1 MLTFK
6 IHEHI
11 FNCKGIYAEKYQFNQ
26 RNFLLWAENRQI
38 FIEVSTFFKAQRN
51 KMSK

>member
-11 FNCKGIYAEKYQFNQ
+11 FNCKGICAEKYQFNQ
-26 RNFLLWAENRQI
+26 RNFALWAENSQI
-38 FIEVSTFFKAQRN
+38 FIEFSTFFKAQRN
-51 KMSK
+51 EM

>member
-11 FNCKGIYAEKYQFNQ
+11 FYCKEIRAEKYQFNQ
-26 RNFLLWAENRQI
+26 RNFPLWAENSRI
-38 FIEVSTFFKAQRN
+38 FIEFSAFFKAQRN
-51 KMSK
+51 KM